1 MTTNNGNGFN
11 RSSQITEIEKLPL
24 IKLVTTKQ
32 KASTSAVENTPKY
45 QPFDRPV
52 ILQQTPILS
61 RLILFAL
68 LTVTTGAV
76 IWACYAKIEQAI
88 PATGK
93 LEPTG
98 TVKEVQSPVNGVV
111 KAIYVADGQ
120 RVKKGDR
127 LLSFDPTAAQSQS
140 AALKLVRDSLLQ
152 ENQFYTSQINNPG
165 NESLLYPAETKTE
178 IVALTKSRAELVA
191 ENRLYRGL
199 LGDRGVANSLN
210 QEQLERLQSSQAEL
224 RSREVSSQ
232 LVVAQLRTQ
241 LSQTSIQLANLKSNL
256 NVDRGILDNVAPLAK
271 DGAISKIQFLKQQQ
285 QVDSDLAEVEKSI
298 QEQIRLKLAINE
310 AQSKAQSILAFDR
323 KDLLERLAANHKNI
337 AQIDSQLTKV
347 LVENNKRIAEIDSQL
362 SSASLNLQYQ
372 DITAPESGVVFDMQV
387 HNSGFVA
394 TTSQPILKIV
404 PGDALTAKVFITNR
418 DIGFV
423 RAGMDVDVRIESF
436 PFSEFGDVKGK
447 LVWIGSDALPPDE
460 VYPFYR
466 FPAKVKLERQS
477 LLVNGR
483 EIVLQSG
490 MGISTNIKVRSRTV
504 MSIFTD
510 LFAKNAESLK
520 FVR

>member
-11 RSSQITEIEKLPL
+11 RSSQIAEIEKLPL

-210 QEQLERLQSSQAEL
+210 QEQLERL
-224 RSREVSSQ
+224 
-232 LVVAQLRTQ
+232 
-241 LSQTSIQLANLKSNL
+241 
-256 NVDRGILDNVAPLAK
+256 
-271 DGAISKIQFLKQQQ
+271 
-285 QVDSDLAEVEKSI
+285 
-298 QEQIRLKLAINE
+298 
-310 AQSKAQSILAFDR
+310 
-323 KDLLERLAANHKNI
+323 
-337 AQIDSQLTKV
+337 
-347 LVENNKRIAEIDSQL
+347 
-362 SSASLNLQYQ
+362 
-372 DITAPESGVVFDMQV
+372 
-387 HNSGFVA
+387 
-394 TTSQPILKIV
+394 
-404 PGDALTAKVFITNR
+404 
-418 DIGFV
+418 
-423 RAGMDVDVRIESF
+423 
-436 PFSEFGDVKGK
+436 
-447 LVWIGSDALPPDE
+447 
-460 VYPFYR
+460 
-466 FPAKVKLERQS
+466 
-477 LLVNGR
+477 
-483 EIVLQSG
+483 
-490 MGISTNIKVRSRTV
+490 
-504 MSIFTD
+504 
-510 LFAKNAESLK
+510 
-520 FVR
+520 